1 MIFIRIGPQIL
12 PASGDVDICA
22 RGRLETAANVYQPN
36 RGLSVFWLSK
46 RYHSR
51 RERGNM
57 HVGYRTWIA
66 PSGRSRLARLERQDE
81 TPPVRWSS
89 TTRRSTV
96 TRPWDTI
103 RSDPSG

>member
-1 MIFIRIGPQIL
+1 
-12 PASGDVDICA
+12 
-22 RGRLETAANVYQPN
+22 
-36 RGLSVFWLSK
+36 
-46 RYHSR
+46 
-51 RERGNM
+51 M

>member
-12 PASGDVDICA
+12 PASGDVDVCA
-22 RGRLETAANVYQPN
+22 RGPLERAASIDQPN
-36 RGLSVFWLSK
+36 RGLSVYRLSK

-66 PSGRSRLARLERQDE
+66 PSGRSRLARLKKAG
-81 TPPVRWSS
+81 PVRSSS
-89 TTRRSTV
+89 TTRHSIAM
-96 TRPWDTI
+96 PL
-103 RSDPSG
+103 SDITPSAPNG